1 MAENYYYGHG
11 VRQDCAEA
19 AKWYRASADKG
30 SADAEYSLGH
40 MYQFGQGVRQNS
52 RDAANWFL
60 KAAAQGH
67 AKARKRLENIMP
79 SLSAGE

>member
-1 MAENYYYGHG
+1 MYCYGRG
-11 VRQDCAEA
+11 ERQDYAEA
-19 AKWYRASADKG
+19 VRWYLRAAAHG
-30 SADAEYSLGH
+30 STDAEYSLGH

-60 KAAAQGH
+60 KAAVQGH